1 MEQSNTP
8 TPRVGVGVIILK
20 DGKVLLGQ
28 RKNAHG
34 AGTWAFPGGRLE
46 FGESLEMCAMRE
58 VLEETGLV
66 LRGVR
71 KYDFADDIFP
81 ENNTHYVT
89 LFMIA
94 DTFSGKL
101 ENREPDKCEGWD
113 WFEVNA
119 LPEPLFRP
127 IQTLIMQE
135 RHGEEAQRDGFQI
148 FRCKDMK

>member
-1 MEQSNTP
+1 MQNIP
-8 TPRVGVGVIILK
+8 QHPRIGVGVIILK

-34 AGTWAFPGGRLE
+34 AGNWAFPGGHLE
-46 FGESLEMCAMRE
+46 FGESLEACAIRE

-66 LRGVR
+66 LSGVR
-71 KYDFADDIFP
+71 KYDFSDDIFT

-94 DTFSGKL
+94 DAFSGEL
-101 ENREPDKCEGWD
+101 QNREPDKCEGWG

-127 IQTLIMQE
+127 IQTLIIEE
-135 RHGEEAQRDGFQI
+135 RQGDDMSQRLWISNQ
-148 FRCKDMK
+148 K

>member
-1 MEQSNTP
+1 MKQSNTP
-8 TPRVGVGVIILK
+8 TPRIGVGVIILK

-34 AGTWAFPGGRLE
+34 AGNWAFPGGHLE
-46 FGESLEMCAMRE
+46 FGESLEACAIRE

-66 LRGVR
+66 LSGLR
-71 KYDFADDIFP
+71 KYYFSNDIFP
-81 ENNTHYVT
+81 ENNKHYVT

-94 DTFSGKL
+94 DAFSGEL
-101 ENREPDKCEGWD
+101 QNREPDKCEGWG

-127 IQTLIMQE
+127 IRTLIIEERRGDDMSQRLWISEQE
-135 RHGEEAQRDGFQI
+135 
-148 FRCKDMK
+148 